1 MCLTR
6 LLWRCTRSQYAHL
19 RFSKL
24 RYFELRAPKIS
35 SCYTNYYKNRLS
47 MTAYFYILIITHL
60 LTIGVSG
67 VVNACS
73 VSPTQFVVMR
83 EAGRPNPIR

>member
-1 MCLTR
+1 MPNKATLALHSLSICSFT
-6 LLWRCTRSQYAHL
+6 S
-19 RFSKL
+19 SKL
-24 RYFELRAPKIS
+24 RYFELRVPKIS

-67 VVNACS
+67 LVNACS
-73 VSPTQFVVMR
+73 VSPTQLVEIR
-83 EAGRPNPIR
+83 EAGMPKPTR